1 MLETTKFDLTE
12 SLTPFA
18 DFNQKVA
25 ESAQR
30 TTLTTHESSDDE
42 AGLDGFPS
50 LNAGSLCHEDAK

>member
-1 MLETTKFDLTE
+1 MLETTKFDL

-30 TTLTTHESSDDE
+30 TTLPTLTTHESSDDE
-42 AGLDGFPS
+42 DGLDGDGFPS
-50 LNAGSLCHEDAK
+50 